1 MQIDNSFN
9 KHSTDSSTVKDEPSP
24 FHKELQIQPLTFN
37 PQTDGASVIQARG
50 ELGRIEQAN
59 GGPPPHY
66 GLIVTDPPRADF
78 HSPDAVV
85 TSGADGIPVLHPY
98 PGQARLR
105 YYPGGKGTPEQ
116 VAEARKI
123 ISRLPGPAEPLFE
136 LFDKTYNSREG
147 ENHTPGALKLDDA
160 PNFGPN
166 AGYQVHFDVDMYV
179 REDHGPGMNA
189 RDLRPT
195 NDVAPGSGKRPD
207 NFYAVVSD
215 KRNGNRPLDV
225 LVYDDPGTGSHYKGQ
240 YIFQYKN
247 NPDGTSVTTVNH
259 FVPPDVA
266 TGNAMIGKDVLIA
279 NKQNELIG
287 TTRYYYDAQ
296 HRCIEA
302 DAYRG
307 SDLKQPNPQPFT
319 KMRFV
324 DGQVNGTITE
334 RQQATQFDFFDLLGP
349 RLPD

>member
-9 KHSTDSSTVKDEPSP
+9 KHPADTSSLKDQPSP
-24 FHKELQIQPLTFN
+24 FHNELQPQPLTFN
-37 PQTDGASVIQARG
+37 PQTDGASVILARG

-66 GLIVTDPPRADF
+66 GLIVTDPPRPDF
-78 HSPDAVV
+78 RSPDAVV

-105 YYPGGKGTPEQ
+105 NYPGGKGTPEQ
-116 VAEARKI
+116 VAQAREI

-136 LFDKTYNSREG
+136 LFDKTY
-147 ENHTPGALKLDDA
+147 
-160 PNFGPN
+160 
-166 AGYQVHFDVDMYV
+166 GYQVHFDVDLYV
-179 REDHGPGMNA
+179 REDHGAGMNA
-189 RDLRPT
+189 RDMRPT

-207 NFYAVVSD
+207 NFYAVISD
-215 KRNGNRPLDV
+215 KSHKNRPLDV

-240 YIFQYKN
+240 YIFQYKD
-247 NPDGTSVTTVNH
+247 NPDGTSVTTVKH

-266 TGNAMIGKDVLIA
+266 TGNAMIGKDAEIA

-287 TTRYYYDAQ
+287 TTRYYYDTQ

-307 SDLKQPNPQPFT
+307 SDLKQPNPQPFA
-319 KMRFV
+319 KQRFV